1 MTLKKSKDLTNESVK
16 LITAFQKGEITP
28 IKTGIPHLD
37 DALLGGLLP
46 STVVGI
52 CARSGHGKTYDLER
66 IQRYVIRH
74 EPDVI
79 FLNCA
84 WEMEH
89 FKLLIRD
96 LSVRTGKSPKE
107 ILFQVPANSEE
118 FQKFKE
124 ICDDHRQENI
134 YYQNEPVD
142 DEEFYTDV
150 EFLIEE
156 FPKHKILV
164 SIDNLENILN
174 TKGSQKESMDALLY
188 QVNRLKK
195 VHPYICFI
203 ILDQLNGKYLD
214 RLDDIRKQRP
224 LENDIYGTEQ
234 LLKLCDVLYVKVLP
248 WKWGIRDKFL
258 SVGRSQYDWLDEH
271 KIEPSANSRTTS
283 FDPFGKVFYFYLK
296 LRQPENERKIKD
308 LFIETIFTREDVG
321 EAVFEPAADD
331 DDPVFDEKPKSPEI
345 VVTKT
350 PKSKKAKELND
361 QIDDKSP
368 F

>member
-1 MTLKKSKDLTNESVK
+1 MALKKSKDLTDESVK
-16 LITAFQKGEITP
+16 LISSFQKGEISP

-37 DALLGGLLP
+37 DSLMGGLLP

-66 IQRYVIRH
+66 IQRYIIRN
-74 EPDVI
+74 EPSVI

-96 LSVRTGKSPKE
+96 LSIRTGKSPKE
-107 ILFQVPANSEE
+107 ILFQVPPTPEE
-118 FQKFKE
+118 VQKFKD
-124 ICDDHRQENI
+124 ICDDHRNENI

-142 DEEFYTDV
+142 DEEFASDV
-150 EFLIEE
+150 EQLIRD
-156 FPKHKILV
+156 FPNHKILV

-188 QVNRLKK
+188 QINRLKK

-214 RLDDIRKQRP
+214 RLDDPRKQRP

-258 SVGRSQYDWLDEH
+258 SFGRTQYDWLEEH
-271 KIEPSANSRTTS
+271 KLEAPLNSRTTS

-296 LRQPENERKIKD
+296 LRQPEDERRIKD

-321 EAVFEPAADD
+321 ETKFEPASDKG
-331 DDPVFDEKPKSPEI
+331 DPVFDEKPISPEI
-345 VVTKT
+345 NVPRV
-350 PKSKKAKELND
+350 PKSEKSKALDK
-361 QIDDKSP
+361 QIDNDPP